1 MSPNTPTPDPDAAL
15 LEALPSAEW
24 MNDYHPLEYGTPGTI
39 DHMLRCPTC
48 EEWSPCRVRTM
59 YVAALAATGT
69 GPTPDAALREAATQ
83 SLRDAWERYGNAVD
97 GAGSVQSPA
106 VRDLVSALYH
116 WFEAGAC
123 GPHFI
128 KGYQTA
134 LAATASPGLDV
145 ERLARAH
152 NNVMFRRG
160 EGHGL
165 SMEHWAEVAREYAA
179 LAADREESDIDPNAE
194 WNTPS

>member
-1 MSPNTPTPDPDAAL
+1 MTAD
-15 LEALPSAEW
+15 
-24 MNDYHPLEYGTPGTI
+24 
-39 DHMLRCPTC
+39 
-48 EEWSPCRVRTM
+48 
-59 YVAALAATGT
+59 
-69 GPTPDAALREAATQ
+69 PDAALREAATKVH
-83 SLRDAWERYGNAVD
+83 RVWRYIDGNVY
-97 GAGSVQSPA
+97 GSDSM
-106 VRDLVSALYH
+106 VRDLREV
-116 WFEAGAC
+116 EA
-123 GPHFI
+123 
-128 KGYQTA
+128 TL